1 MPWRREKW
9 PTPVFWPGEFHGQY
23 SPWVCKR
30 VGHDWATFKLKKKKS
45 NSSYCL
51 EESYWR
57 GGDNRRQGSFGA
69 MVGITYHRR
78 CHLSLVMRKTR
89 DGVAQSKENT
99 KGPKWRSLSVFKK
112 MKENRIV
119 RKLWMV
125 VLVTQLWPH
134 GVLPARLLS
143 PWNSPGKNTGSGLPF
158 PSSGI
163 EPRDWTQ
170 VSHIAGRFFTI
181 HEGWGECKRR
191 TAVRS
196 GKSSWAK

>member
-1 MPWRREKW
+1 MGLQKSWTW
-9 PTPVFWPGEFHGQY
+9 LSNFQI
-23 SPWVCKR
+23 
-30 VGHDWATFKLKKKKS
+30 KKKKS